1 VPGADTADS
10 DRRSCGLVAPIA
22 VASAPA
28 WPHIKGKAVL
38 KRLRKISGLAL
49 MVALIVLLSTTAA
62 VLWAGLSEDLA
73 PVDVAIVPGSK
84 VEIDG
89 TPSARLAA
97 RLDRALELY
106 RAGVFGTVIVS
117 GGVGKERHN
126 EAQVMR
132 DYLIAKGVPAA
143 AIMVDADGVTSAAT
157 ARNSAAFMRAH
168 GFKSALVVT
177 QYFHVPRMKMALRAS
192 GIEPVHGAYARF
204 FEGRDIYSTL
214 RELAAIPLYWV
225 TGAAD

>member
-1 VPGADTADS
+1 
-10 DRRSCGLVAPIA
+10 
-22 VASAPA
+22 
-28 WPHIKGKAVL
+28 VL
-38 KRLRKISGLAL
+38 KRLRKIGGLAL
-49 MVALIVLLSTTAA
+49 MVALIVLLSTAA
-62 VLWAGLSEDLA
+62 LLWAGLSEDLV

-84 VEIDG
+84 VETDG

-117 GGVGKERHN
+117 GGVGKERYD

-132 DYLIAKGVPAA
+132 DYLIAKSVPAA
-143 AIMVDADGVTSAAT
+143 AIMVDSDGVTSAAT
-157 ARNSAAFMRAH
+157 ARNSAALMRAR

-214 RELAAIPLYWV
+214 RELSAIPVYWV